1 MFRVKHI
8 DHVGIRVADR
18 AKALEF
24 YEKLGFRVD
33 PAEDDVAYG
42 VLGLSTMREPGFT

>member
-33 PAEDDVAYG
+33 PQKMMWLMA